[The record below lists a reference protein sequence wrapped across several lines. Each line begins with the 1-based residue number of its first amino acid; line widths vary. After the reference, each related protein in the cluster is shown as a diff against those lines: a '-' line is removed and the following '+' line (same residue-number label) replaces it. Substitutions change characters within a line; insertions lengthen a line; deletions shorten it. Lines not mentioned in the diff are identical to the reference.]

1 MSDPFLGQ
9 IEIFAFRFAPKG
21 WALCNGQLM
30 SIAQNPQLFQLLG
43 TTYGGDGRINFALP
57 DLQSRTPIGQTEDAG
72 RTPYPVGTKTG
83 EETHAMTAD
92 EATYHGHSLSVVAS
106 PDVTKNSPMPGG
118 DVALS
123 KATASDAEGHPIAI
137 DLYVWDYDPVKKVPL
152 NLPKV
157 AMADAAIGMAGG
169 QPHANM
175 MPYLVLNP
183 CISLQGPMPSPN

>member
-72 RTPYPVGTKTG
+72 RTP
-83 EETHAMTAD
+83 
-92 EATYHGHSLSVVAS
+92 
-106 PDVTKNSPMPGG
+106 
-118 DVALS
+118 
-123 KATASDAEGHPIAI
+123 
-137 DLYVWDYDPVKKVPL
+137 
-152 NLPKV
+152 
-157 AMADAAIGMAGG
+157 
-169 QPHANM
+169 
-175 MPYLVLNP
+175 
-183 CISLQGPMPSPN
+183 